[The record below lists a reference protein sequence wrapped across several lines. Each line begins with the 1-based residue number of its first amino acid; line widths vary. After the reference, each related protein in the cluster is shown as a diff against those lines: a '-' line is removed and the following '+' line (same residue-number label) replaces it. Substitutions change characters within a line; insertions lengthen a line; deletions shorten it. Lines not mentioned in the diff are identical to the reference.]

1 MQQNHIDSLAFI
13 AEARKEMANSQ
24 NIYLDKKTTLDEI
37 KQEMSKLVPEDDR
50 LSADEQQLLTNYRQL
65 TAEKVA

>member
-37 KQEMSKLVPEDDR
+37 K
-50 LSADEQQLLTNYRQL
+50 
-65 TAEKVA
+65 